1 MFSSIVSF
9 PVYAEGT
16 DKTLIEDTEQRSD
29 WQGKLYPE
37 SFIGEYEQAG
47 ENDVFTVWVWVK
59 DKTEEYDVARMVYE
73 ETGLNAGNIT
83 SVSEEE
89 YQAELETWTEEDE
102 KLLSKEA
109 PEYSKRAMLESR
121 IQQRKT
127 AEYLSALRRIEKEIT
142 SISNNDILKT
152 FDLKEDEILY
162 VSTDAPVMALSL
174 SKSEIGR
181 IAQYKDVNS
190 IEHVGSLSD
199 IKQYGSDPSEKDTYT
214 YYFLAP
220 SEWFDTESGALN
232 EEIGFYGWNRDTK
245 DAIWPGEK
253 MMPAPEVGDN
263 VFKVENVP
271 SDISFIMFNTYVDAG
286 DPPDPDLAKYDF
298 KSVDISTKG
307 YVRNE
312 AYEGCPATDN
322 FDGMIYVLD
331 LNELYYDVWERAN
344 SYNGAWF
351 TLDNYK
357 NYEDYYGSYNLDQQE
372 NSYTYYFL
380 APDEYIG
387 SDGSVGAYWWT
398 PEETAEYPGV
408 EMKRESDI
416 GENVFSVEVPST
428 TTAITFNAYIT
439 PESNNSSDYDH
450 YDTVNIDLSGYK
462 KGSDAD
468 NGGCPYNDEIGTDN
482 FDGWIFVIN
491 HNDPIKDLLPNYHV
505 DQGAWFTLE
514 DYKGS
519 DYYKSYQFNDD
530 KSKQEKNSDTNTYY
544 FLAPKF
550 WIDTAQGAENEN
562 VGVFYWEPEE
572 VADFPGVIMTPAP
585 EIGENIFKAEV
596 PKETATI
603 IFNDGYSYETSDPR
617 YKNTITE
624 SQIVSCE
631 GYEYDCPYDINL
643 NCDNFD
649 GWIFVLNFDQ
659 TTEHQMVKMK
669 CNGAWFKLDD
679 YKNYDEYYGSY
690 PERKGSSEDAHA
702 IGDIDGDGTV
712 TSNDALDVLRISVNP
727 DSANAEIKELADVDG
742 DGEVTANDALEILR
756 SSVGLSGSDKIGKPL
771 AA

>member
-1 MFSSIVSF
+1 
-9 PVYAEGT
+9 
-16 DKTLIEDTEQRSD
+16 
-29 WQGKLYPE
+29 
-37 SFIGEYEQAG
+37 
-47 ENDVFTVWVWVK
+47 
-59 DKTEEYDVARMVYE
+59 MVYE

-152 FDLKEDEILY
+152 LDLKEDEILY

-174 SKSEIGR
+174 SKSEIER

-190 IEHVGSLSD
+190 IEHVGGLSD

-220 SEWFDTESGALN
+220 
-232 EEIGFYGWNRDTK
+232 
-245 DAIWPGEK
+245 
-253 MMPAPEVGDN
+253 
-263 VFKVENVP
+263 
-271 SDISFIMFNTYVDAG
+271 
-286 DPPDPDLAKYDF
+286 
-298 KSVDISTKG
+298 
-307 YVRNE
+307 
-312 AYEGCPATDN
+312 
-322 FDGMIYVLD
+322 
-331 LNELYYDVWERAN
+331 
-344 SYNGAWF
+344 
-351 TLDNYK
+351 
-357 NYEDYYGSYNLDQQE
+357 
-372 NSYTYYFL
+372 
-380 APDEYIG
+380 DEYIG
-387 SDGSVGAYWWT
+387 SDGNVGAYWWT

-505 DQGAWFTLE
+505 DQGAWFTFE

-519 DYYKSYQFNDD
+519 DYYKSYQFNAD

-544 FLAPKF
+544 FLAPEF

-572 VADFPGVIMTPAP
+572 AADFPGVIMTPAP
-585 EIGENIFKAEV
+585 EIGENIFKVEV

-631 GYEYDCPYDINL
+631 GYEYDCPYDIDL

-690 PERKGSSEDAHA
+690 PERKDSSEDAHA

-712 TSNDALDVLRISVNP
+712 TSNDALDVLRASVGAADLTP
-727 DSANAEIKELADVDG
+727 DQKKLADVDG
-742 DGEVTANDALEILR
+742 DGELTSNDALAMLR
-756 SSVGLSGSDKIGKPL
+756 YSVGLDSGGNIGKPIT
-771 AA
+771 

>member
-1 MFSSIVSF
+1 MFSSVVSF
-9 PVYAEGT
+9 TVYAEDV
-16 DKTLIEDTEQRSD
+16 DKTLIKDTGQRSD
-29 WQGKLYPE
+29 WQSKLYPE
-37 SFIGEYEQAG
+37 SFIGEYEQALD
-47 ENDVFTVWVWVK
+47 NDIFTVWAWVK

-127 AEYLSALRRIEKEIT
+127 AEYISALRRIEKEIT

-152 FDLKEDEILY
+152 LDLKEDEILY
-162 VSTDAPVMALSL
+162 VSTDAPVMALKL

-220 SEWFDTESGALN
+220 E
-232 EEIGFYGWNRDTK
+232 
-245 DAIWPGEK
+245 
-253 MMPAPEVGDN
+253 
-263 VFKVENVP
+263 
-271 SDISFIMFNTYVDAG
+271 
-286 DPPDPDLAKYDF
+286 
-298 KSVDISTKG
+298 
-307 YVRNE
+307 
-312 AYEGCPATDN
+312 
-322 FDGMIYVLD
+322 
-331 LNELYYDVWERAN
+331 
-344 SYNGAWF
+344 
-351 TLDNYK
+351 
-357 NYEDYYGSYNLDQQE
+357 
-372 NSYTYYFL
+372 
-380 APDEYIG
+380 
-387 SDGSVGAYWWT
+387 
-398 PEETAEYPGV
+398 
-408 EMKRESDI
+408 
-416 GENVFSVEVPST
+416 
-428 TTAITFNAYIT
+428 
-439 PESNNSSDYDH
+439 
-450 YDTVNIDLSGYK
+450 
-462 KGSDAD
+462 
-468 NGGCPYNDEIGTDN
+468 
-482 FDGWIFVIN
+482 
-491 HNDPIKDLLPNYHV
+491 
-505 DQGAWFTLE
+505 
-514 DYKGS
+514 
-519 DYYKSYQFNDD
+519 
-530 KSKQEKNSDTNTYY
+530 
-544 FLAPKF
+544 F

-572 VADFPGVIMTPAP
+572 AADFPGVIMTPAP
-585 EIGENIFKAEV
+585 EIGEKIFKAEV

-690 PERKGSSEDAHA
+690 PERKDSSEDAHA

-727 DSANAEIKELADVDG
+727 NSANDETRKLADVDG
-742 DGEVTANDALEILR
+742 DTEITANDALAVLR
-756 SSVGLSGSDKIGKPL
+756 YSVGLADENSPINKPI

>member
-1 MFSSIVSF
+1 MKKRMQVLPLLLTIALLFSSVVSF
-9 PVYAEGT
+9 PAYAEDT
-16 DKTLIEDTEQRSD
+16 DKTLVKDTEQRSD

-59 DKTEEYDVARMVYE
+59 DKTEKHDVARMVYE

-89 YQAELETWTEEDE
+89 YQAELETWTEDDE

-152 FDLKEDEILY
+152 LDLKEDEILY

-174 SKSEIGR
+174 SKSEIER

-190 IEHVGSLSD
+190 IEHVGGLSD
-199 IKQYGSDPSEKDTYT
+199 IKQYGSDPSEKDT
-214 YYFLAP
+214 
-220 SEWFDTESGALN
+220 
-232 EEIGFYGWNRDTK
+232 
-245 DAIWPGEK
+245 
-253 MMPAPEVGDN
+253 
-263 VFKVENVP
+263 
-271 SDISFIMFNTYVDAG
+271 
-286 DPPDPDLAKYDF
+286 
-298 KSVDISTKG
+298 
-307 YVRNE
+307 
-312 AYEGCPATDN
+312 
-322 FDGMIYVLD
+322 
-331 LNELYYDVWERAN
+331 
-344 SYNGAWF
+344 
-351 TLDNYK
+351 
-357 NYEDYYGSYNLDQQE
+357 
-372 NSYTYYFL
+372 YTYYFL

-408 EMKRESDI
+408 GMKRESDI
-416 GENVFSVEVPST
+416 GENVFSVKVPST

-439 PESNNSSDYDH
+439 PESNNNSDYDH

-544 FLAPKF
+544 FLAPEF

-572 VADFPGVIMTPAP
+572 AADFPGVIMTPAP

-649 GWIFVLNFDQ
+649 GWIFVLNFNQ

-690 PERKGSSEDAHA
+690 PERKGSSKNDPA
-702 IGDIDGDGTV
+702 IGDLDGDGTV
-712 TSNDALDVLRISVNP
+712 TSSDALDILRISVTP
-727 DSANAEIKELADVDG
+727 ESADDETKMLADIDG
-742 DGEVTANDALEILR
+742 DEQITANDALAVLR
-756 SSVGLSGSDKIGKPL
+756 YSVGMDVPEMGK
-771 AA
+771 